1 MTDTLNEKHERA
13 FSLIIILVLLAYFAV
28 FAIVNFAGFAYF
40 CNADMYEDTLVA
52 RLMWEQKT
60 LHLRQPVL
68 RYRDAGVRS
77 AVLRPHRQHE
87 HRDGACD
94 DADVAADS
102 ALTRLDDKA
111 VYKEP
116 LRTARGAAHARRRGI
131 CSAHPRN
138 G

>member
-40 CNADMYEDTLVA
+40 C
-52 RLMWEQKT
+52 
-60 LHLRQPVL
+60 
-68 RYRDAGVRS
+68 S

-87 HRDGACD
+87 HRNGACD